1 MPRTPLRTPEVLPP
15 PDPRLQRLRRL
26 ARLLDDAFE
35 IPGTGWRIG
44 LDPIVG
50 LVPGMGDLLGGAAG
64 IYALV
69 IAWRLGAPPSV
80 LVRMAA
86 NLGLDVVAGAV
97 PFAGDLFDAAW
108 KPNARNVRIV
118 ERWLAEPA
126 RTRRASRLF
135 MAALLAIVAAAAVGT
150 FVVAWAIVKWAAGV
164 IAA

>member
-50 LVPGMGDLLGGAAG
+50 LVPGMGDLLGGVAG

-97 PFAGDLFDAAW
+97 PFAGDLFDAAF
-108 KPNARNVRIV
+108 KANSRN
-118 ERWLAEPA
+118 LALLAQYQLDPVGS
-126 RTRRASRLF
+126 RRGSRLF
-135 MAALLAIVAAAAVGT
+135 VAGFFLLLALLVAAMI
-150 FVVAWAIVKWAAGV
+150 AIPVLIVLG
-164 IAA
+164 IAQLF